1 MSDAAA
7 DIQIPAADISDWSQI
22 VEDTFDSLQVTAH
35 DENTFQAG
43 LRKIDTGK
51 VKLYE
56 CFSHASEVYHEAAS
70 IHDDD
75 TFILKMQI
83 EGITQIS
90 TAQKSIQ
97 LRPGDYVI
105 CENSQPYWLEFEQ
118 PVRVA
123 SIPLS
128 NQDFRSQNLAPSR
141 LSFVK
146 PSETNP
152 IRPIVFDYLRS
163 LRNADIDQLSGAAR
177 DSLAHVLLEL
187 TVLSIDQESQK
198 QAVDAPTRSNMLL
211 FNRAKEL
218 ISELYHDESLS
229 GARLSKKLGVSLR
242 NLQIAFAASGFTI
255 SNYILKHRLN
265 VARRLLQSHSTN
277 GLQVSEV
284 AFAVGFRSHSSFSRA
299 FKSEFSQTP
308 HQAKRLNG

>member
-1 MSDAAA
+1 MSDAML
-7 DIQIPAADISDWSQI
+7 DIQMAATNISDWSQI
-22 VEDTFDSLQVTAH
+22 VQDTFESLEVKAH
-35 DENTFQAG
+35 DKSTFKAG

-56 CFSHASEVYHEAAS
+56 CFSHASEVYHESAGANA
-70 IHDDD
+70 DD

-83 EGITQIS
+83 EGTTQIS

-97 LRPGDYVI
+97 LNPGDYVI
-105 CENSQPYWLEFEQ
+105 CENRQPYWLEFDA
-118 PVRVA
+118 PILVA

-128 NQDFRSQNLAPSR
+128 MNDFRSQNLAPGR

-163 LRNADIDQLSGAAR
+163 LRNAEIDQLSNAAR

-187 TVLSIDQESQK
+187 TVLSIDQECQNGE
-198 QAVDAPTRSNMLL
+198 VDAPTRSNMLL
-211 FNRAKEL
+211 FKRATEL
-218 ISELYHDESLS
+218 ISEQYHDEALS
-229 GARLSKKLGVSLR
+229 AVRLSKQLGVSLR
-242 NLQIAFAASGFTI
+242 NLQFAFATSGSTI
-255 SNYILKHRLN
+255 SSYILKHRLTI
-265 VARRLLQSHSTN
+265 ARRLLQSHVSN
-277 GLQVSEV
+277 ALQVSEV

-299 FKSEFSQTP
+299 FKTEFGHTP
-308 HQAKRLNG
+308 NQAKLAIR